1 MKSTTVKLSDIMSHP
16 TGVLSAQYWIALQEG
31 KLPFIKQEDGSY
43 ICSHVKDLAN
53 AIYMTE
59 EQAIELNLTIAEY
72 QKAKALVKTLL
83 DKYNERI

>member
-1 MKSTTVKLSDIMSHP
+1 MKSTTIKLSDIIGHP
-16 TGVLSAQYWIALQEG
+16 TLVLSAQYWIAMQEG

-43 ICSHVKDLAN
+43 ICSHVKDLSN

-72 QKAKALVKTLL
+72 QKAKDLIEQLL
-83 DKYNERI
+83 KEYKK